1 MTKLDRAF
9 DEYNEEENQEKLLEM
24 SQQYQARNISATDL
38 FEILKKVPKKVPH
51 NSLNCLNSHHSIN
64 QECASFFF

>member
-24 SQQYQARNISATDL
+24 SQLYQARNISATDL
-38 FEILKKVPKKVPH
+38 FEILKKV
-51 NSLNCLNSHHSIN
+51 
-64 QECASFFF
+64 Q